1 MAHIHRIFRNP
12 LPLSGLVLAALM
24 AGCAAP
30 LPPAAPAPAPIPV
43 PTAPPLIVIAPT
55 VQAPVPAPVQAT
67 SPAPVQ
73 ATSPAPVQAPVPA
86 PVQATLPVPV
96 QAPLPP
102 VAIAPQAP
110 VAPAK
115 PPPALAAAPQASNSA
130 AQSKAANPLD
140 YRRDA
145 ASHLYGQNAHR
156 IFAGKMPR
164 MLYAIGVLQVEV
176 DGHGQVARLNWM
188 RAPKHAPEVVAEIER
203 TVRRAAPFP
212 LPARMGQVT
221 YTDTWLWHKSGRFQ
235 LDTLTEGQL

>member
-1 MAHIHRIFRNP
+1 MARIPRIFRNP

-43 PTAPPLIVIAPT
+43 PAAPPLVVIAP
-55 VQAPVPAPVQAT
+55 
-67 SPAPVQ
+67 S
-73 ATSPAPVQAPVPA
+73 VQAPVPA
-86 PVQATLPVPV
+86 PVQATLPVPVQAPVPAPV

-130 AQSKAANPLD
+130 ALSKAANPLD

-156 IFAGKMPR
+156 IFAGKMPP

-176 DGHGQVARLNWM
+176 DGRGQVARLNWM